1 MVMVCDR
8 LSPAGVDPWWRTD
21 MIAEGGERAWDA
33 LDEWLDDLPPG
44 MRAQADR
51 LARDKA
57 GRHLTELGA
66 TEWAALVGG
75 GPGAKA
81 CEVTAAWSPQ
91 LLWQFSCSCGRAP
104 APCLHVAA
112 TAVLVAEKQRLAVR
126 HRLLGT
132 SAAPVVALAPP
143 RQNVVTRT
151 RLEIVEDGPDW
162 FELRAVRDVSETT
175 LSPLEMKALLDA
187 EGAWV
192 DLGRKGFRRL
202 VDETDP
208 ATLARLDEAGL
219 RPHGLVSEKRRFHTL
234 QLASDRLH
242 ALLPAATRE
251 RLDQRA
257 TALASRAPARLSGQ
271 LRAELRP
278 YQLEG
283 FHFLS
288 ALSQAGCGALL
299 ADDMGLG
306 KTVQTLAWLAWLRE
320 QEPTVATPGD
330 RAASAGLNASS
341 SLVVCPKSLTDNWR
355 AEAHKFWPSLHVR
368 VWKAKDLRFFHHE
381 AGWAGLNII
390 SYPQLRLIA
399 EKLDRVTFLA
409 AILDEAQAIKN
420 PDSATAK
427 AARALQARHRLALTG
442 TPVEN
447 RLLDLWSILAFA
459 VPGVL
464 GSRVRFEREVE
475 SLDELDGARDLAAR
489 VRPFV
494 LRRTKSQVARDLPER
509 IEEDLF
515 CDMSEAQERLYK
527 AELKK
532 AQQQLLL
539 VAEDRQFQ
547 QDRFHV
553 LASLMRLRQICCDPA
568 LLFPGTTVPSAK
580 LEALDDLIEPILA
593 EGHKV
598 LIFSQFTSMLATL
611 RHRLAPY
618 QVPVLSL
625 TGETERRG
633 ELVEKFNRLDGPA
646 VFLISL
652 KAGGS
657 GLNLTSAS
665 YVILFDPWW
674 NPAAEAQAIDRA
686 HRIGQTRTVIAY
698 RLLIKDSLE
707 EKIRAL
713 QASKAALAQGVLG
726 EEALTKA
733 LDLSQLR
740 ALLLS

>member
-1 MVMVCDR
+1 MVRAVMTV
-8 LSPAGVDPWWRTD
+8 
-21 MIAEGGERAWDA
+21 EGGEQAWDA
-33 LDEWLDDLPPG
+33 LDEWLEDLPPAV
-44 MRAQADR
+44 RAQAGR
-51 LARDKA
+51 LAQDKA
-57 GRHLTELGA
+57 GRHVTGLGA
-66 TEWAALVGG
+66 GEWAALVGG
-75 GPGAKA
+75 GPGARA
-81 CEVTAAWSPQ
+81 CEVGAAWS
-91 LLWQFSCSCGRAP
+91 LRMRWQFTCTCGRA
-104 APCLHVAA
+104 AEPCVHVAA
-112 TAVLVAEKQRLAVR
+112 TALMVADQHRSAARE
-126 HRLLGT
+126 RLLGP
-132 SAAPVVALAPP
+132 SAPAPRTAPLP
-143 RQNVVTRT
+143 GQTVTLQT
-151 RLEIVEDGPDW
+151 RLEIVEDGLDW

-175 LSPLEMKALLDA
+175 LSPLELKALLDA

-202 VDETDP
+202 VDETAP
-208 ATLARLDEAGL
+208 ATLARLSEAGL
-219 RPHGLVSEKRRFHTL
+219 RPHGMAGEKQRFHTL
-234 QLASDRLH
+234 QLAGDRLNELLPASARDRLH
-242 ALLPAATRE
+242 ERAAVLAASTPPGLP
-251 RLDQRA
+251 RA
-257 TALASRAPARLSGQ
+257 
-271 LRAELRP
+271 LRAVLRP

-283 FHFLS
+283 FQFLT

-320 QEPTVATPGD
+320 EAPPAGPPP
-330 RAASAGLNASS
+330 SA
-341 SLVVCPKSLTDNWR
+341 LVVCPKSLTDNWR
-355 AEAHKFWPSLHVR
+355 AEAQKFLPGLHVR

-381 AGWAGLNII
+381 AAWAGLNIV
-390 SYPQLRLIA
+390 SYPQLRLLA
-399 EKLDRVTFLA
+399 DKLDRVTFLA

-420 PDSATAK
+420 PDSATAR
-427 AARALQARHRLALTG
+427 AARALRASHRLALTG
-442 TPVEN
+442 TPIEN

-475 SLDELDGARDLAAR
+475 SLDELGGARDLAAR

-494 LRRTKSQVARDLPER
+494 LRRTKSQVARDLPAR
-509 IEEDLF
+509 IEEDLY
-515 CDMSEAQERLYK
+515 CEMGEAQERLYK

-532 AQQQLLL
+532 AQQQLLV
-539 VAEDRQFQ
+539 VAEERQFQ

-553 LASLMRLRQICCDPA
+553 LASLMRLRQICCDPS
-568 LLFPGTTVPSAK
+568 LLFPGAAVPSAK
-580 LEALDDLIEPILA
+580 LEALDDLVEPILA

-611 RHRLAPY
+611 RARLAPHRA
-618 QVPVLSL
+618 PVFSL

-633 ELVEKFNRLDGPA
+633 EVVDAFNRTEGPA

-713 QASKAALAQGVLG
+713 QASKAALADGVLG
-726 EEALTKA
+726 EESLTKA

-740 ALLLS
+740 SLLAG

>member
-1 MVMVCDR
+1 MVPPLMIG
-8 LSPAGVDPWWRTD
+8 AG
-21 MIAEGGERAWDA
+21 AEVAWDA
-33 LDEWLDDLPPG
+33 LDEWLEDLPPDG
-44 MRAQADR
+44 RAQA
-51 LARDKA
+51 ARVVQDKG
-57 GRHLTELGA
+57 GRHLAALGPW
-66 TEWAALVGG
+66 EWAALVGATG
-75 GPGAKA
+75 GRV
-81 CEVTAAWSPQ
+81 CEVGVAWSPQ
-91 LLWQFSCSCGRAP
+91 HRWQFTCSCGKP
-104 APCLHVAA
+104 EVPCGHVMA
-112 TAVLVAEKQRLAVR
+112 TALLLATRQQAAVKE
-126 HRLLGT
+126 RLLGP
-132 SAAPVVALAPP
+132 SAGAAASPVPPAPG
-143 RQNVVTRT
+143 VTVSLHT
-151 RLEIVEDGPDW
+151 RLEIVEDGLDW

-175 LSPLEMKALLDA
+175 LSPLELKSLLDA

-192 DLGRKGFRRL
+192 DLGKKGFRRL

-208 ATLARLDEAGL
+208 AVLQSLAAAGL
-219 RPHGLVSEKRRFHTL
+219 RPSGLASEKRLFHTL
-234 QLASDRLH
+234 QLVADPLH
-242 ALLPAATRE
+242 QLLPDQTRA

-257 TALASRAPARLSGQ
+257 KVLAAAVPADLPRS

-283 FHFLS
+283 FRFLS

-306 KTVQTLAWLAWLRE
+306 KTVQTLAWLAWLRDHPGGGDAPPPAAADGRAE
-320 QEPTVATPGD
+320 IVSATTS
-330 RAASAGLNASS
+330 SA
-341 SLVVCPKSLTDNWR
+341 LVVCPKSLTDNWR
-355 AEAHKFWPSLHVR
+355 AETQKFLPGLHVR
-368 VWKAKDLRFFHHE
+368 VWKARDLRHFHHE
-381 AGWAGLNII
+381 AAWAGLNII

-399 EKLDRVTFLA
+399 DKLERVTFLA

-427 AARALQARHRLALTG
+427 AARAVKAKHRLALTG
-442 TPVEN
+442 TPIEN

-464 GSRVRFEREVE
+464 GSRARFEREVE
-475 SLDELDGARDLAAR
+475 SLEELGGARDLAAR

-509 IEEDLF
+509 IEENLF
-515 CDMSEAQERLYK
+515 CEMGEAQERLYK

-532 AQQQLLL
+532 AQQHLL
-539 VAEDRQFQ
+539 VVAQDRQFP

-568 LLFPGTTVPSAK
+568 LLFPGAAVPSAK
-580 LEALDDLIEPILA
+580 LEALDDLIEPIVA

-611 RHRLAPY
+611 KSRLAPHK
-618 QVPVLSL
+618 VPLFSL

-633 ELVEKFNRLDGPA
+633 ELVEKFNRTKGPA
-646 VFLISL
+646 IFLISL

-674 NPAAEAQAIDRA
+674 NPAAEALAIDRA

-698 RLLIKDSLE
+698 RLLIKNSLE
-707 EKIRAL
+707 EKIRIL
-713 QASKAALAQGVLG
+713 QASKAALADGVLG
-726 EEALTKA
+726 EEALTRA
-733 LDLSQLR
+733 LDISQLR
-740 ALLLS
+740 SLLEG

>member
-1 MVMVCDR
+1 
-8 LSPAGVDPWWRTD
+8 
-21 MIAEGGERAWDA
+21 
-33 LDEWLDDLPPG
+33 
-44 MRAQADR
+44 MRAQAER
-51 LARDKA
+51 LAQEKA
-57 GRHLTELGA
+57 GRHLTELGGS
-66 TEWAALVGG
+66 EWAALVGV
-75 GPGAKA
+75 GPGGKA
-81 CEVTAAWSPQ
+81 SEVGAAWSPET
-91 LLWQFSCSCGRAP
+91 LWQFTCSCGRA
-104 APCLHVAA
+104 AEPCLHVAA
-112 TAVLVAEKQRLAVR
+112 TAVLVAEKQRLAAR
-126 HRLLGT
+126 QRLIGGG
-132 SAAPVVALAPP
+132 APAVAPP
-143 RQNVVTRT
+143 PRLTVVTRT

-175 LSPLEMKALLDA
+175 LTPLEVKALLDA

-202 VDETDP
+202 VDETDA

-219 RPHGLVSEKRRFHTL
+219 RPRGLASEKRRYHTL
-234 QLASDRLH
+234 QLAGDRVS
-242 ALLPAATRE
+242 ALLPAGTRE
-251 RLDQRA
+251 RLDERA
-257 TALASRAPARLSGQ
+257 ATLAARPPAGVPGA
-271 LRAELRP
+271 LRASLRP
-278 YQLEG
+278 YQVEG
-283 FHFLS
+283 FQFLTTR
-288 ALSQAGCGALL
+288 SQAGCGALL

-320 QEPTVATPGD
+320 QAVDEPAP
-330 RAASAGLNASS
+330 AAAAGHPPVTSAI
-341 SLVVCPKSLTDNWR
+341 VVCPKSLTDNWR
-355 AEAHKFWPSLHVR
+355 AEAQKFLPGLHVR
-368 VWKAKDLRFFHHE
+368 VWKAKDLRYFHHE
-381 AGWAGLNII
+381 AGWAGLNIV
-390 SYPQLRLIA
+390 SYPQLRLVA
-399 EKLDRVTFLA
+399 EKLDRVRFLA

-427 AARALQARHRLALTG
+427 AARALQANHRLALTG

-447 RLLDLWSILAFA
+447 RLLDLWSIFAFA

-475 SLDELDGARDLAAR
+475 SLDELDGARDLAER

-494 LRRTKSQVARDLPER
+494 LRRTKAQVARDLPAR
-509 IEEDLF
+509 IEEDLY
-515 CDMSEAQERLYK
+515 CEMGEAQERLYK

-539 VAEDRQFQ
+539 VAEQRQFQ

-553 LASLMRLRQICCDPA
+553 LASLMRLRQICCDPS
-568 LLFPGTTVPSAK
+568 LLFPGAAVPSAK
-580 LEALDDLIEPILA
+580 LEALDDLLEPILA

-611 RHRLAPY
+611 RERLAPLG
-618 QVPVLSL
+618 VPVLAL

-633 ELVEKFNRLDGPA
+633 ALVESFNRLDGPA

-713 QASKAALAQGVLG
+713 QASKAALADGVLG
-726 EEALTKA
+726 EESLTQA

-740 ALLLS
+740 SLLQS